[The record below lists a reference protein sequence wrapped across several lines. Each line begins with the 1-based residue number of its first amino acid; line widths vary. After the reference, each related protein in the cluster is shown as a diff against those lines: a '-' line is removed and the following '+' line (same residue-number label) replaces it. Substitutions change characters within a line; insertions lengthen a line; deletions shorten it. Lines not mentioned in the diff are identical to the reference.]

1 MNTQETQGKGTLR
14 LAVILLLI
22 GAAGALRLL
31 PHPWNF
37 TPIGAMAL
45 FGGAFLRDKRAALV
59 VPLAALFAG
68 DLVLG
73 FYRLMPVVYAS
84 FLVSVA
90 IGFLLRER
98 RSAPRVA
105 GAALLGSVQFFVVT
119 NFAVW
124 AAGGLYPRT
133 GAGLAAC
140 YAAALPFF
148 RNTLAGDLLCAGVLF
163 GGFALAERLLPMLR
177 VSAEQRAV

>member
-1 MNTQETQGKGTLR
+1 MNIRETKENRALR
-14 LAVILLLI
+14 LAVILLMI
-22 GAAGALRLL
+22 AAAGALRLL

-37 TPIGAMAL
+37 TPLGAMAL
-45 FGGAFLRDKRAALV
+45 FGGAFLRDKRAALL
-59 VPLAALFAG
+59 VPLAALFAS

-73 FYRLMPVVYAS
+73 FYPLLPVVYSS
-84 FLVSVA
+84 FLVSVH

-98 RSAPRVA
+98 RSVPRVA

-140 YAAALPFF
+140 YAAAIPFF
-148 RNTLAGDLLCAGVLF
+148 RNALAGDLLCAGVLF
-163 GGFALAERLLPMLR
+163 GGFALAERLLPVLR
-177 VSAEQRAV
+177 VPAKQRAA

>member
-1 MNTQETQGKGTLR
+1 MNTRETKGNNALR
-14 LAVILLLI
+14 LAVILLMI
-22 GAAGALRLL
+22 GAAAALRLL

-45 FGGAFLRDKRAALV
+45 FGGALLRDKRAALV

-68 DLVLG
+68 DVVLG
-73 FYRLMPVVYAS
+73 FYRLLPVVYAS
-84 FLVSVA
+84 FLASVL

-105 GAALLGSVQFFVVT
+105 GAALFGAVQFFVVT

-140 YAAALPFF
+140 YAAAIPFF
-148 RNTLAGDLLCAGVLF
+148 RNTLAGDLVCAGALF
-163 GGFALAERLLPMLR
+163 GSFALAERFAPALR
-177 VSAEQRAV
+177 VSAQQSAS